1 MAKKND
7 LRQFSLGYPELIQIS
22 KNLCEVLTRDAA
34 DLNIFGLNAP
44 AILNL
49 TTITANFEN
58 SRIDVEYTGD
68 AMVKT
73 DEKNVLCE
81 QVLDQ
86 IRFMNARVVAAF
98 GENSVVYETFKFYD
112 IKNMP
117 DIVILE
123 SLRRIIRMAEQYI
136 TELTPFGVNPAL
148 ITSLEELAGEFST
161 AIIEKEQTIDARRLA
176 AAERVEK
183 ANEIYN
189 FVSTYSN
196 FGKKFYAKSNPAK
209 YNDYVIYDTASVG
222 SAIAPEVV

>member
-1 MAKKND
+1 MAKNNAS
-7 LRQFSLGYPELIQIS
+7 RQFALSYPELTQIS
-22 KNLCEVLTRDAA
+22 KNLCEVLTRDAD
-34 DLNIFGLNAP
+34 DLSIFGLSAP

-49 TTITANFEN
+49 STLTANFEN

-73 DEKNVLCE
+73 DEKNVLCQ

-86 IRFMNARVVAAF
+86 IRFMNARVAAAF

-123 SLRRIIRMAEQYI
+123 SLRRIIRMAEHYI
-136 TELTPFGVNPAL
+136 TEITPFGVNPAL
-148 ITSLEELAGEFST
+148 IMSLEDLAEEFST
-161 AIIEKEQTIDARRLA
+161 AIIEQEQTRDARKLA

-189 FVSTYSN
+189 FISTYSN
-196 FGKKFYAKSNPAK
+196 FGKKFYAKTNPAK
-209 YNDYVIYDTASVG
+209 YQDYIIYENIAAG
-222 SAIAPEVV
+222 SAKAPEVV